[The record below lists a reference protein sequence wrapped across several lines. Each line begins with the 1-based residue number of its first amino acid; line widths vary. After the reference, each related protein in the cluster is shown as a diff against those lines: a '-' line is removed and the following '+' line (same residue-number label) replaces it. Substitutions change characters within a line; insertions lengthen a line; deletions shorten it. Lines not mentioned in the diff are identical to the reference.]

1 MYFVTLAACKSLFFW
16 GSPPAVNAGGTDLHD
31 LQGGWHLY
39 IVAIVHPVFTCPSR
53 VSSYRS
59 CHWRHILGMTRHEIK
74 SYTINLFLH
83 RWTSWHS
90 WNSEHLARWS
100 WLACPIWEP
109 DPFSSCARTDFV
121 GGVVIELLPL
131 ISDDSVNSWDWRTSI
146 STYCTGAWRWSRY
159 SDSMADRGA
168 CNGVC
173 RWALWRERLIAGKL
187 SQMPGKKCLHH
198 DIQHVNWCQQCK
210 QKVKRSRKLDI
221 FRRSDN
227 LRAEME
233 VALGKA
239 YL

>member
-1 MYFVTLAACKSLFFW
+1 MTSIYSCYCSSSVHLSFTSVK
-16 GSPPAVNAGGTDLHD
+16 
-31 LQGGWHLY
+31 LQELPLKTYPGDD
-39 IVAIVHPVFTCPSR
+39 A
-53 VSSYRS
+53 
-59 CHWRHILGMTRHEIK
+59 TRDKII
-74 SYTINLFLH
+74 YINLFLH

-90 WNSEHLARWS
+90 WNSVRLARWS